1 MVAAPDTVSF
11 GVNDIRGRLDLGLRH
26 GSRPAG
32 DRRNDQQHSVAGP
45 GHDPRMPTGRA
56 TCDLSPATVMGPA

>member
-11 GVNDIRGRLDLGLRH
+11 GVNDIRGRLE
-26 GSRPAG
+26 
-32 DRRNDQQHSVAGP
+32 HSVAGL

-56 TCDLSPATVMGPA
+56 TCDLSPATVMGPV